1 MIHECTGEE
10 RGRDTETAIKH
21 QQRCSIKKR
30 DTFYSCGYQGKI
42 GTKRKWQEYVFRVP
56 LKK

>member
-1 MIHECTGEE
+1 MYWGGKEE
-10 RGRDTETAIKH
+10 GHRNFH
-21 QQRCSIKKR
+21 QASAEMLYKKR
-30 DTFYSCGYQGKI
+30 DTFYSYGYQGKI